1 MHVLLIYVNSL
12 KINFER
18 VHSSAK
24 LSVVSGCG
32 EIMACRG
39 WSWMVAQILW
49 LAMVGDG
56 KSMAGR
62 VWFLMVA
69 RFSNT

>member
-24 LSVVSGCG
+24 LSVVSGSG

-39 WSWMVAQILW
+39 WSWV
-49 LAMVGDG
+49 VVDG
-56 KSMAGR
+56 GTNIMAGHG
-62 VWFLMVA
+62 W
-69 RFSNT
+69 